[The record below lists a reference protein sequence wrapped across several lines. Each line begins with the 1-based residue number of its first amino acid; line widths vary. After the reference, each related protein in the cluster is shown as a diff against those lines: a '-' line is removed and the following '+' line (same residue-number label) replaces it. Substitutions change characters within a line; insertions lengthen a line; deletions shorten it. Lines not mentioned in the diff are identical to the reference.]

1 MRAQKQRLVIV
12 GLMISASRADR
23 PGSLEWI
30 SYNIVGKNFDVC
42 GSSIIPGLYIVGC
55 MNWKLSSINGKI
67 ELQYRSN
74 IPAKIMHLIP
84 VLMTEDC
91 KHYLLSMIAI
101 SISWI

>member
-55 MNWKLSSINGKI
+55 MNWKLSSILHHKQNI
-67 ELQYRSN
+67 EINKWQDR
-74 IPAKIMHLIP
+74 A
-84 VLMTEDC
+84 
-91 KHYLLSMIAI
+91 
-101 SISWI
+101 SI